1 MLIFMKGTKLTF
13 IFVVV
18 VLVIV
23 VVILRLFLTLWITF
37 VIFFH
42 SVSFIIFYFVP
53 HIVVDSKNTDM
64 DEKFL

>member
-1 MLIFMKGTKLTF
+1 MKGTKLTF

-23 VVILRLFLTLWITF
+23 IVILRLFLTLWIAF

-42 SVSFIIFYFVP
+42 SVSIHHFYFVP
-53 HIVVDSKNTDM
+53 HIVVGSKNTEM